1 MFFHSFKY
9 SFKTCIRN
17 REELFWLLLFPILLG
32 TMFYIAFGSLYDSTE
47 IFEVVPVAIIYD
59 DTDESKAFQ
68 QIADELSKEGDDQL
82 FNVVTNHE
90 DEALKLLENN
100 EIVGIIYSGD
110 SLSLSFS
117 SNVTDVSISQS
128 ILESFLNE
136 YIIKSQVITDVAM
149 NHPEKINDVIAS
161 LENDINY
168 NKEVYYTNGDMD
180 PYNQYFYN
188 LIAMFCLYTSIAG
201 LAVAVQNQAN
211 LSPIGARKSSSP
223 VNRFVS
229 ALGELAGTFVVQLI
243 CLCAILFYLTCIL
256 KVNLGS
262 QLPLILLTSIM
273 GIIVGMS
280 YGFFVGSISNL
291 KEGSKVGILMSVTM
305 VFCFLSGLMVAN
317 MRSMVESIC
326 PIVNKINPASIITDC
341 FYSLNI
347 YDTYDRFWGN
357 ILSLAIISSVFIIGG
372 ILLKRRSRY
381 ASI

>member
-9 SFKTCIRN
+9 SFIACIRN
-17 REELFWLLLFPILLG
+17 REEVFWLLLFPMLLG
-32 TMFYIAFGSLYDSTE
+32 TMFYIAFGSLYDSQE
-47 IFEVVPVAIIYD
+47 IFKVVPVAIIYD
-59 DTDESKAFQ
+59 DTDESKAFK

-82 FNVVTNHE
+82 LNVVTNNE
-90 DEALKLLENN
+90 DEALTLLEGN

-110 SLSLSFS
+110 TLSLSFS

-136 YIIKSQVITDVAM
+136 YIIKSEVITDVAM
-149 NHPEKINDVIAS
+149 NHPEKLADIIAS

-168 NKEVYYTNGDMD
+168 NKEIFYTNGDMD

-201 LAVAVQNQAN
+201 LSVAVGNQAN
-211 LSPIGARKSSSP
+211 LSPLGARKASSP
-223 VNRFVS
+223 INRFIS
-229 ALGELAGTFVVQLI
+229 ALGELSGTFAVQLI
-243 CLCAILFYLTCIL
+243 CLCAIIFYLTCIL

-262 QLPLILLTSIM
+262 QLPLVLLTSIM

-280 YGFFVGSISNL
+280 YGFLVGSISNISS
-291 KEGSKVGILMSVTM
+291 GSKVGILMSVTM

-317 MRSMVESIC
+317 MKSIVESIC
-326 PIVNKINPASIITDC
+326 PIANKLNPATIIADC

-347 YDTYDRFWGN
+347 YDTYDRFFNN
-357 ILSLAIISSVFIIGG
+357 ILSLAIISSIFIIGG

>member
-17 REELFWLLLFPILLG
+17 KEELFWLLCFPILLG
-32 TMFYIAFGSLYDSTE
+32 TMFYIAFGNLYNSTE
-47 IFEVVPVAIIYD
+47 IFDIVPVAVIYE
-59 DTDESKAFQ
+59 DTDEGAAFKQ
-68 QIADELSKEGDDQL
+68 TVDELSKEGENQL
-82 FNVVTNHE
+82 LEVVTNDE
-90 DEALKLLENN
+90 DEALKLLESND
-100 EIVGIIYSGD
+100 IIGIFYSGESV
-110 SLSLSFS
+110 SLTLS

-149 NHPEKINDVIAS
+149 NHPEKLNDVIAS
-161 LENDINY
+161 LEEDINY
-168 NKEVYYTNGDMD
+168 NKEVFYTSGNMD

-201 LAVAVQNQAN
+201 LSVAVGTQAN
-211 LSPIGARKSSSP
+211 LSPLGARKASSSI
-223 VNRFVS
+223 NRFVS
-229 ALGELAGTFVVQLI
+229 ALGELAGTFLVQII
-243 CLCAILFYLTCIL
+243 CLCVIIFYLTCIL
-256 KVNLGS
+256 KIDLSN
-262 QLPLILLTSIM
+262 QLPLVFLTGIM

-291 KEGSKVGILMSVTM
+291 KDGSKVGILMSITM

-317 MRSMVESIC
+317 MRSMVESIF
-326 PIVNKINPASIITDC
+326 PIINRINPAAIISDC

-347 YDTYDRFWGN
+347 YDTYDRFLDN
-357 ILSLAIISSVFIIGG
+357 ILSLTIISSIFIIGG